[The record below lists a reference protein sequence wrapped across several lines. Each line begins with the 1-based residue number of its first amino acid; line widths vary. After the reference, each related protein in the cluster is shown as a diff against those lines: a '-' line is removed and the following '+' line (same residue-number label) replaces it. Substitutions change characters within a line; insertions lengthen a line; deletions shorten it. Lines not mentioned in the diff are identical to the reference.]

1 MKRCPNTFFT
11 CPQHLQHWYNLC
23 VESIVGGFSSPLA
36 QTRVEVGQT
45 KISPDV
51 YGDRALTCQAFEV
64 QDFNSLYPAMMSV
77 SRFRAL
83 GGQGE
88 MLTSTLTGMLICT
101 QDTKL
106 IDFLF

>member
-1 MKRCPNTFFT
+1 M
-11 CPQHLQHWYNLC
+11 
-23 VESIVGGFSSPLA
+23 ESIVGGFSSPLA

-83 GGQGE
+83 GE
-88 MLTSTLTGMLICT
+88 IISTLTGMLICT